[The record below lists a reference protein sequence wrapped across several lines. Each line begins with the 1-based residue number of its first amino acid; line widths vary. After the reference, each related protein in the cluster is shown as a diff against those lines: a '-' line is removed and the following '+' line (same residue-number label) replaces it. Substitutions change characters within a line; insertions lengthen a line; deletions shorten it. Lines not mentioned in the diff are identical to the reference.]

1 MRIPA
6 IIVILLSL
14 LVFACAAPAKSTVI
28 QPVPLPVPAGPVINY
43 FYASPAA
50 VTCPATATLSWKV
63 TDADNITIDQGIGPV
78 AAAGN
83 MTVSISAPTT
93 FTLTAK
99 NGNLKTVDSTT
110 VLNCTAPPTGS
121 LPVITFFDTTP
132 NVIPPGEIITLVWQV
147 TGATSVSLDNGLGT
161 VNASGRYSIMPQST
175 TVYTL
180 TATNASG
187 FATAQVTAQVQ
198 EPGLTSYYLS
208 SYTTPHVGV
217 QGIVGDQFTILED
230 ASPSQGYKWLVDYYD
245 PTMVNT
251 VSENYTVYN
260 PPTRGSEGQ
269 QQFIFTALA
278 AGDTRILISSVNNTV
293 PTDTR
298 SIYYDVHIQPK

>member
-14 LVFACAAPAKSTVI
+14 LVCGCAAPAKSTVI
-28 QPVPLPVPAGPVINY
+28 QPVPIPQPAGPVINY

-78 AAAGN
+78 AASGN

-93 FTLTAK
+93 YTLTAK

-121 LPVITFFDTTP
+121 LPTITYFDTTP
-132 NVIPPGEIITLVWQV
+132 NAIPPGEIITLVWQV
-147 TGATSVSLDNGLGT
+147 TGATSVSIDNGIGP
-161 VNASGRYSIMPQST
+161 VNASGRYSVMPTST

-180 TATNASG
+180 TATDASG
-187 FATAQVTAQVQ
+187 ITTGQVTAQVQ

-208 SYTTPHVGV
+208 SYTTPHVDV
-217 QGIVGDQFTILED
+217 QGIVGLPFTILED
-230 ASPSQGYKWLVDYYD
+230 SSPSTGYTWIVDYYD
-245 PTMVNT
+245 
-251 VSENYTVYN
+251 SAD
-260 PPTRGSEGQ
+260 G
-269 QQFIFTALA
+269 
-278 AGDTRILISSVNNTV
+278 
-293 PTDTR
+293 
-298 SIYYDVHIQPK
+298 